1 VLARLQKLIV
11 FVLIVASVAWATILT
26 RLGHPGWA
34 LAIVLLIL
42 LGYALFLGLEFAAL
56 YFVQN
61 AEPSG
66 PRVGLWQLL
75 QAWWGEVITAPRVF
89 LWRQP
94 FRSHADADYLPKEHS
109 GHHGLVLVHGFVCNR
124 GLWNPWIRHL
134 RSRGIPHI
142 AVNLE
147 PLFGSIDSYPA
158 IIDAAVARLEAA
170 TGETVVLVGHS
181 MGGLAIR
188 AWLRE
193 FDADARVRRV
203 ITIGSPHRG
212 TWLARFGHTT
222 NGKQMRQRSP
232 WLTHLAAAEPP
243 ARVERFTCFYG
254 HCDNI
259 VFPVTS
265 GTLPGA
271 VNLHLPATA
280 HVHMAFHPLVFS
292 EAVRWTRMSAAV
304 SDVPEAAAVATR

>member
-1 VLARLQKLIV
+1 M
-11 FVLIVASVAWATILT
+11 LIVASITWATILT

-34 LAIVLLIL
+34 AAIVALIL

-56 YFVQN
+56 YVVQN
-61 AEPSG
+61 DEPGG
-66 PRVGLWQLL
+66 PHAGPGQLL

-94 FRSHADADYLPKEHS
+94 FRSNDEADYLPKERC

-124 GLWNPWIRHL
+124 GLWNPWTRDL
-134 RSRGIPHI
+134 RRRGIPHI

-147 PLFGSIDSYPA
+147 PVFGSIDGYTA
-158 IIDAAVARLEAA
+158 IIDAAVARLQAA

-193 FDADARVRRV
+193 FAADARVRRV
-203 ITIGSPHRG
+203 ITIGSPHGG

-232 WLTHLAAAEPP
+232 WLAHLAAAEPP
-243 ARVERFTCFYG
+243 ARAERFTCFYG

-259 VFPVTS
+259 VFPVLS
-265 GTLPGA
+265 GTMPGA
-271 VNLHLPATA
+271 VNVHVPATA
-280 HVHMAFHPLVFS
+280 HVHMAFHPLVYS
-292 EAVRWTRMSAAV
+292 EALRWAKKPAPASELSEPVVLAAQ
-304 SDVPEAAAVATR
+304 